1 MKRVKDSVALL
12 RRTPDQLRLAGL
24 AAWRGKER
32 GLAVFAGVFLASL
45 VMATVIGYGA
55 GLSQIFLQEGLQ
67 NEFFDAKIDFDQEPN
82 ENNTGRTNDSMLWSS
97 VCNELIDR
105 ESGEIS
111 DCGLVFG
118 RQGIHASGFFNDETL
133 RAQPLNVVSINNGMG
148 KWANVSFDYPE
159 ASENGPPINDD
170 RILRFYGDTLWSGE
184 LGERHAAK
192 VLYGE
197 WPESGEIA
205 LEKRA
210 IVLPSQIASRSGVQ
224 INETIDVM
232 TFTYVT
238 DYGSYK
244 DPIPDEE
251 CSGEIEVERN
261 EYEYCRIEMNVTNM
275 TVVAIYEESFGNP
288 TLGFNPVIVPVG
300 ILNSSQQVTLM
311 DNDHGYLAIAV
322 DRSQLPT
329 ASTSDAA
336 NWLDDLKESVEGQ
349 NYTSSEIEIEYVDIV
364 SGSITFFEIF
374 LGLIQVFD
382 YILMIPIILL
392 SISVLVYGLILS
404 LEQRRR
410 EISIHRVI
418 GGTSTGMQRMV
429 LLEVFVIA
437 FAAWAIGYVLAPLV
451 VPLVLD
457 AVGFMSFRSGDYEV
471 DATLSMTGTCMVA
484 IVSIGL
490 ALLFARSRT
499 REFISLEIDEG
510 VRQVAKKREPR
521 LWLHWL
527 MFLYGLLA
535 LLESWIQSEGGW
547 WIWDGSG
554 LVENFFLNALLLLF
568 GPFFLWIGGALVLSR
583 IGSTGP
589 RVLEFLFGRTA
600 ALKDIRRGL
609 RGSGSSESINR
620 LATIMLLTLSIVTLA
635 AVQGYTGTLVD
646 ERTASVQSGSDLQVN
661 FNRPM
666 TNDQAVSEVN
676 AALERLDYSTGF
688 ESTAVGSLFSSIQN
702 EGAQL
707 VTWVVFENHDEVLMW
722 DTQSLSESK
731 SDTFEEW
738 ESRGFT
744 AGGEAVD
751 VLDFPDSGRSG
762 AEFVLEHRRSIVVGY
777 TAFNDTIIP
786 IFDNSTVANTTVSYT
801 GRHYWVPGLDTA
813 TAEQAI
819 VIGEISY
826 RELVGDATADNFTS
840 NRWFFDLGSFSDDDD
855 GSKLRRLRVELD
867 SSINVTTTSDWSTVH
882 RDIER
887 NGGLIFG
894 TPGLLSLQF
903 VVASVASVASAFV
916 FLSLVLSQRKR
927 ELAILQAIG
936 ASPNQVTRLVLFEIL
951 SIIIVSMVLGVLLGL
966 GISWA
971 FNGFFG
977 IFGFIFQIFLGSG
990 TPIDREL
997 IWPWF
1002 ELGLVNGSVL
1012 LAVFI
1017 ALFFTTR
1024 RALKSDLAMVLKG
1037 E

>member
-1 MKRVKDSVALL
+1 MSRIRNTVALI

-55 GLSQIFLQEGLQ
+55 GLSQIFLQEGLK
-67 NEFFDAKIDFDQEPN
+67 NEVYDAKIDFDQKPS
-82 ENNTGRTNDSMLWSS
+82 ENNTGRTNDSSLWAS
-97 VCNELIDR
+97 VCDELVNRDG
-105 ESGEIS
+105 GEIS

-133 RAQPLNVVSINNGMG
+133 RAQPLNVVSINNGVG
-148 KWANVSFDYPE
+148 NWANVSFDYPE

-170 RILRFYGDTLWSGE
+170 RILRFLGDNVWDGE

-210 IVLPSQIASRSGVQ
+210 MVLPSQIASRSGVQ
-224 INETIDVM
+224 INETIELM

-238 DYGSYK
+238 DYGTFK
-244 DPIPDEE
+244 EPITAED
-251 CSGEIEVERN
+251 CNGEIKIERN
-261 EYEYCRIEMNVTNM
+261 EFQFCRIQMNVTNM

-288 TLGFNPVIVPVG
+288 TLGFNPIIVPAG
-300 ILNSSQQVTLM
+300 ILNASQQTTLM
-311 DNDHGYLAIAV
+311 DNDHGYLAVAV

-329 ASTSDAA
+329 SSTTDAA
-336 NWLDDLKESVEGQ
+336 NWLDDLKKSVEKQ
-349 NYTSSEIEIEYVDIV
+349 NYTSAELEIEYVDIV

-437 FAAWAIGYVLAPLV
+437 FAAWAVGYALAPLV

-471 DATLSMTGTCMVA
+471 DATLSFAGTCMVA

-521 LWLHWL
+521 IWLHWL

-554 LVENFFLNALLLLF
+554 IVENFFLNALLLLF

-583 IGSTGP
+583 IGATGP

-609 RGSGSSESINR
+609 RGSGSSESVNR

-646 ERTASVQSGSDLQVN
+646 ERTASVQAGSDLQVN

-666 TNDQAVSEVN
+666 TNEQAVNEVN
-676 AALERLDYSTGF
+676 AALERLDYSASID
-688 ESTAVGSLFSSIQN
+688 STAVGSIFSSVQN
-702 EGAQL
+702 EGTQL
-707 VTWVVFENHDEVLMW
+707 VTWVVFENHDDVLMW
-722 DTQSLSESK
+722 DSQSFSESK
-731 SDTFEEW
+731 STTYERW
-738 ESRGFT
+738 GNRGFT
-744 AGGEAVD
+744 AGGDAVD
-751 VLDFPDSGRSG
+751 VLDFPDSGRSN
-762 AEFVLEHRRSIVVGY
+762 AEFTLEHQRSVLIGADFINGTWV
-777 TAFNDTIIP
+777 P
-786 IFDNSTVANTTVSYT
+786 LFDNSTVANSTVVYT

-813 TAEQAI
+813 AAEQAI
-819 VIGEISY
+819 VIGELTY
-826 RELVGDATADNFTS
+826 RELVGNATADNFTS
-840 NRWFFDLGSFSDDDD
+840 SRWFFDLGSFSDDDD

-867 SSINVTTTSDWSTVH
+867 SSTNVTTASDWSTIH

-887 NGGLIFG
+887 SGGLIFG

-951 SIIIVSMVLGVLLGL
+951 SIIIVSMILGVILGL

-1002 ELGLVNGSVL
+1002 ELSLVNGSVL

-1024 RALKSDLAMVLKG
+1024 RALKSDLATVLKG